1 MPITNPRQFFTNI
14 YRNFFQSVVFDNDDR
29 REFLEILQVQLS
41 FNLSVGQIFENI
53 RITASTPQIKKLATQ
68 SARNLTVF
76 NDCTRNW
83 QEYFSIRDVLL
94 LRTAAQQDNLSRGI
108 DLVLNDKSEAV
119 SFADIVIK
127 RNSQYI
133 LFVVGFLIMYLVL
146 QTQRTMLESFNK
158 DMLLFAYMDWFYSWG
173 PTAIMVTVLTYL
185 IYWFYRSRL
194 LGKPRLLA
202 YKLGI
207 YLIYDRTVAYQFCLL
222 ASDSLRSGLDL
233 TEVMRFC
240 TDIYTEKRQRY
251 GLFAMRQRLTDGF
264 PVASALNNTLFE
276 PRYSSYLTTFAPSE
290 GREQLAKAFEKVALL
305 LNKSI
310 ERHLRQIS
318 IYLTVILLLLGFLL
332 FYPLLQ
338 LMTGTAI
345 STSM

>member
-1 MPITNPRQFFTNI
+1 MPIRSPRQFFTNI

-41 FNLSVGQIFENI
+41 FNLSMGQIFKNI
-53 RITASTPQIKKLATQ
+53 QVTGSTPQIKKLAMQ
-68 SARNLTVF
+68 SARNLTAF

-83 QEYFSIRDVLL
+83 QDYFSVRDVLL
-94 LRTAAQQDNLSRGI
+94 LRTAVQQDNLARGI
-108 DLVLNDKSEAV
+108 DLVLSNRSETV
-119 SFADIVIK
+119 SFADVVIK

-133 LFVVGFLIMYLVL
+133 LFVLGFLIMYLVL
-146 QTQRTMLESFNK
+146 QTQRSMLESFNK
-158 DMLLFAYMDWFYSWG
+158 DMLLFDYIDWFYNWG
-173 PTAIMVTVLTYL
+173 PIVIMAAAFLYL

-207 YLIYDRTVAYQFCLL
+207 YLIYDRIVAYQFCLL
-222 ASDSLRSGLDL
+222 ASDSLRSGLDI
-233 TEVMRFC
+233 TEVMRFSA
-240 TDIYTEKRQRY
+240 DIYTEKRQRY

-264 PVASALNNTLFE
+264 PLASALNNTLFE
-276 PRYSSYLTTFAPSE
+276 PRYSDYLATFAPSE
-290 GREQLAKAFEKVALL
+290 GREQLAQAFEKVAFL
-305 LNKSI
+305 LNKSV
-310 ERHLRQIS
+310 ERHLHQLG
-318 IYLTVILLLLGFLL
+318 IYLTAVLLLLGFLL

-345 STSM
+345 SPSM